1 MEFYSCE
8 GSDPISSH
16 NPDIRFGKYVARYV
30 FLRGKIGSVVLHWYN
45 VNISSPYSGQQVE
58 LKYALCL
65 LCSAISCL
73 VAGLA
78 EESGEAILD
87 TAGDVTIVH

>member
-16 NPDIRFGKYVARYV
+16 NPDSRFRKYVARYNV
-30 FLRGKIGSVVLHWYN
+30 FLHKYTRFHIGTN

-58 LKYALCL
+58 SKYALCL

-73 VAGLA
+73 VAGVA

>member
-16 NPDIRFGKYVARYV
+16 NPDIRFRKYVARYNV
-30 FLRGKIGSVVLHWYN
+30 FLHKYTRFYIGIN

-73 VAGLA
+73 VAGVA